1 MLEGDK
7 SHQDESLE
15 VHWEQSRLQSKMEW
29 EELTSVRRCEILAEF
44 KGRPGVLRFMG
55 LQRVGHD

>member
-15 VHWEQSRLQSKMEW
+15 VYWEHSRLHSKMGW
-29 EELTSVRRCEILAEF
+29 EELTSVRKCEILAEF
-44 KGRPGVLRFMG
+44 NLVQLDVMG
-55 LQRVGHD
+55 